1 MALREFLG
9 KRGTAW
15 SIRSN
20 NGKNFIEA
28 SKEAQKGLQ
37 VMNHDQINNYLQKTG
52 ADWIVWGKYPPGA
65 WHMGGIWNNETL
77 RILIT
82 ETEAITNSCPLTV
95 ETLSD
100 ARSEISLLKSNKG
113 TIQKKSASHG
123 PTLPVVI
130 FDKKVPF
137 FPKTLLF

>member
-1 MALREFLG
+1 MGLREFLG

-65 WHMGGIWNNETL
+65 WHMGGIW
-77 RILIT
+77 
-82 ETEAITNSCPLTV
+82 
-95 ETLSD
+95 
-100 ARSEISLLKSNKG
+100 K
-113 TIQKKSASHG
+113 H
-123 PTLPVVI
+123 
-130 FDKKVPF
+130 
-137 FPKTLLF
+137 